1 MAKSRKEGSLTV
13 KQIQELE
20 RSAQLAAQLEKAA
33 AKARRKKSRP
43 VKVAVSL
50 RLDADVLVWL
60 KKGGRG
66 YGTRANRI
74 LRERMLGEPGRR

>member
-1 MAKSRKEGSLTV
+1 MGRPRKEGSLTV
-13 KQIQELE
+13 KQVRELE
-20 RSAQLAAQLEKAA
+20 RSARLEVQSGEAA
-33 AKARRKKSRP
+33 AKRRKRARA

-50 RLDADVLVWL
+50 RLDADVLAWL

-74 LRERMLGEPGRR
+74 LREKMVGESGKG